1 MQKKSFSLLLLALML
16 TPLWWSPTAAQ
27 EQPWTLDKAIDY
39 ALAHNPDLQET
50 GQQVRV
56 AEEKRREVAA
66 GFYPQITAEGGY
78 QYIDNVQ
85 EIEIDF
91 VPDIPLEGIPEIHI
105 NKKIE
110 MGQHD
115 NYLAQFKLQQIA
127 FASGR
132 VFYGHR
138 AMDGQVETSRRQVAA
153 GQLIVARNTAEAFLG
168 VLISQEVYQARRA
181 AFDSAN
187 AHLEHVTHRYEA
199 GASSRF
205 EMLRAQVEV
214 ANLEPEVTQAA
225 NQIDLAKT
233 AFRRVLG
240 LNKDDPVEVSGQ
252 LETTQEAIDE
262 DQAVSLA
269 LARRPEFAAY
279 QAGMDALEDAAKSRR
294 AEMLPT
300 VVLTGSYSWQKPY
313 FTNFDGD
320 TNWTAGVGIQ
330 VPLFDGLRAYRG
342 MESQRAQAETLR
354 FSTQRLRADID
365 RDIRLQRLA
374 LDEAFLRIRTTKENF
389 ERAESMVAIAEDSY
403 VAGALTSLDV
413 IDAQLAATYAR
424 VAYLKALYDYRVAK
438 VRLAAATGD
447 LAAIGR

>member
-1 MQKKSFSLLLLALML
+1 MKDKFFRLMLLAAILAAP
-16 TPLWWSPTAAQ
+16 TWSPAAAQ
-27 EQPWTLDKAIDY
+27 DEPWTLVQAIDY
-39 ALAHNPDLQET
+39 ALAHNPDLQEA
-50 GQQVRV
+50 GQQIQA
-56 AEEKRREVAA
+56 AEEQRREVAA
-66 GFYPQITAEGGY
+66 GFYPQLTAEGGY

-91 VPDIPLEGIPEIHI
+91 VPDIPIDNFPEIHI

-110 MGQHD
+110 MGRHD
-115 NYLAQFKLQQIA
+115 NYLAQLKLQQVA

-138 AMDGQVETSRRQVAA
+138 AMDGQVETKRRQVEV
-153 GQLIVARNTAEAFLG
+153 GQLQVAQLTAEAFLG

-205 EMLRAQVEV
+205 EMLRAQVEA

-240 LNKDDPVEVSGQ
+240 LDKDAAVDVTGK
-252 LETTQEAIDE
+252 LETTQAQIDE
-262 DQAVSLA
+262 EEAVARA
-269 LARRPEFAAY
+269 LAQRPEFAAY
-279 QAGMDALEDAAKSRR
+279 RAGMKALEDAAKSRR
-294 AEMLPT
+294 AEMLPA
-300 VVLTGSYSWQKPY
+300 VVLTGSYGWQKPY

-320 TNWTAGVGIQ
+320 TNWTVGVGVQ

-342 MESQRAQAETLR
+342 MEGQRAQAEILR

-374 LDEAFLRIRTTKENF
+374 LDEARLRIRTTRENY